1 MGISGYAKKKN
12 RCFSSTYRRYSTI
25 VSALIFQIRKG
36 QFDPDT
42 CSNLTIMC
50 NWLIT
55 NVLKIYL
62 VISGICRILHIN
74 QKIKLCYLL
83 FI

>member
-1 MGISGYAKKKN
+1 MH
-12 RCFSSTYRRYSTI
+12 
-25 VSALIFQIRKG
+25 
-36 QFDPDT
+36 
-42 CSNLTIMC
+42 